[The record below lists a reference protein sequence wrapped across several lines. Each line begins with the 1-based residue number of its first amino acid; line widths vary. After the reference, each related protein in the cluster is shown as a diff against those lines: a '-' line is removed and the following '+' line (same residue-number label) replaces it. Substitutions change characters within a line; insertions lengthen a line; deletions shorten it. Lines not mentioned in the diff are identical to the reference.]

1 MISQEVIGV
10 KVRDS
15 YTCPLELTHDIIRG
29 KWKPIILWQLGKG
42 AASLSALQN
51 GIAGIGQKMLLQH
64 LGELQDFGMVQK
76 KQFDGYPLKVEYA
89 LTDKGRR
96 MLDVIAAMQQIGI
109 ELMKEDGKEEFL
121 RNKGLI

>member
-1 MISQEVIGV
+1 M

-42 AASLSALQN
+42 ATSLSVLQDS
-51 GIAGIGQKMLLQH
+51 IVGIGQKMLLQH

-76 KQFDGYPLKVEYA
+76 EQFEEYPLKVEYS
-89 LTDKGRR
+89 LTDKGKR
-96 MLDVIAAMQQIGI
+96 MLNVIVTMQEIGI
-109 ELMKEDGKEEFL
+109 ELMKEDGKEDFL
-121 RNKGLI
+121 KNKGLI

>member
-1 MISQEVIGV
+1 M
-10 KVRDS
+10 KMRDS

-42 AASLSALQN
+42 AVSLSALQN
-51 GIAGIGQKMLLQH
+51 DIAGIGQKMLLQH

-76 KQFDGYPLKVEYA
+76 EPYEGYPLKVEYS

-96 MLDVIAAMQQIGI
+96 MLSVITAMQEIGI

-121 RNKGLI
+121 KNKGLI

>member
-1 MISQEVIGV
+1 M

-15 YTCPLELTHDIIRG
+15 YTCPLELTHDIIHG

>member
-1 MISQEVIGV
+1 M

-42 AASLSALQN
+42 ATSLSVLQDS
-51 GIAGIGQKMLLQH
+51 IVGIGQKMLLQH

-76 KQFDGYPLKVEYA
+76 EQFEGYPLKVEYS
-89 LTDKGRR
+89 LTDKGKR
-96 MLDVIAAMQQIGI
+96 MLNVIVTMQEIGI
-109 ELMKEDGKEEFL
+109 ELMKEDGKEDFL
-121 RNKGLI
+121 KNKGLI